1 MFPSTARA
9 LIISLLMFSV
19 VPLLVSTNGQES
31 LTANDQQ
38 ITTPLTTLYQTST
51 TFATLSFDH
60 VPSSYDAKSSTFTL
74 PAPSRIAEWACA
86 NESFSFKGVSG
97 QKIHIYFNSGH
108 VAQRVDFYITDDI
121 RMRNIAQQACIPPK
135 SNIQLAAIGV
145 TQYAAEWSVSRNGT
159 YYFVFIN
166 QATYSHADVV
176 LWFAASLEGNPQYVT
191 YAKTNYIIFTNT
203 STVTTTRNS
212 RSPQP
217 TTYTTIIVTT
227 TVTTLTPNIGTLPLS
242 TLDAY
247 IIFAAVA
254 VTAAF
259 ILAILRHLRE

>member
-9 LIISLLMFSV
+9 LIVSLLMFSV
-19 VPLLVSTNGQES
+19 VPLLVSTSGQES
-31 LTANDQQ
+31 LTADDQQ

-51 TFATLSFDH
+51 TYATLSFDH

-74 PAPSRIAEWACA
+74 PAPSGIAEWACA
-86 NESFSFKGVSG
+86 NESFSFEGVSG
-97 QKIHIYFNSGH
+97 QRIHIYFNSGH
-108 VAQRVDFYITDDI
+108 AAQRVDFYITDDI
-121 RMRNIAQQACIPPK
+121 RMRDIAQQACFPSN

-166 QATYSHADVV
+166 QASYSHADVV
-176 LWFAASLEGNPQYVT
+176 LWFAASFEGNPRYVT
-191 YAKTNYIIFTNT
+191 YAKTIYITSANT
-203 STVTTTRNS
+203 STVATTGNS
-212 RSPQP
+212 RFPQP
-217 TTYTTIIVTT
+217 TTYTIIIVTT

-242 TLDAY
+242 ALDTY
-247 IIFAAVA
+247 VIFAAVA
-254 VTAAF
+254 VTVAF